1 MFETLVGNSKI
12 KKILSETKEPSH
24 AYMFLGISG
33 IGKLLFAKEFAYKWL
48 CNSDMRPCGKC
59 KSCIQFKGSNNIDFN
74 VIEPDGDS
82 IKVEQIRNLIKKIY
96 EKPVEANKKIYI
108 INDADTMTDA
118 AQNALLKILEEPPVY
133 VIIILIGANEHSFL
147 TTIKSRCI
155 KINFQE
161 IEKSELKKYI
171 ESQGK
176 NVEEKFLDIY
186 QGSIGN
192 FKKIEGEEEL
202 YLQLEEL
209 IKNIRNVD
217 KIQFVKKCTNIIT
230 KENFR
235 EMLEYINILLFKYSK
250 EDVRYLKIIEHVNL
264 AIKQRE
270 YNCNI
275 EMILDNL
282 FLNIYDVEFK

>member
-1 MFETLVGNSKI
+1 MFEKLVGNSKI
-12 KKILSETKEPSH
+12 KKILSEIKEPSH
-24 AYMFLGISG
+24 AYMFLGVSG
-33 IGKLLFAKEFAYKWL
+33 IGKSLFAKEFAYKWL
-48 CNSDMRPCGKC
+48 CNSNMRPCGEC
-59 KSCIQFKGSNNIDFN
+59 KSCIQFKGDNNIDFN
-74 VIEPDGDS
+74 IIEPDGDS

-118 AQNALLKILEEPPVY
+118 AQNALLKILEEPPAY

-155 KINFQE
+155 KINFKE
-161 IEKSELKKYI
+161 IEKSELKQYI

-176 NVEEKFLDIY
+176 NVEEKFLEIY

-192 FKKIEGEEEL
+192 FKKIEGQEEL

-209 IKNIRNVD
+209 IKNIRNID
-217 KIQFVKKCTNIIT
+217 KIQFVKKCTNIIS
-230 KENFR
+230 KENFK

-250 EDVRYLKIIEHVNL
+250 EDVRYLKAIKHVNL

-282 FLNIYDVEFK
+282 FLDIYDI